1 MNELAMLADNLVVWS
16 ILLCALCC
24 YSLIFELLLSQ
35 RSDAWLNRC
44 RSWQPVLQAGI
55 SALPLL
61 GLLGTIVGLLETFGV
76 MAVGIG
82 NHQALMSGGIADALF
97 TTEMGLVMAVPGWI
111 LLSQLGAKMQAKQLS
126 ESLV

>member
-1 MNELAMLADNLVVWS
+1 MNELAILTDNLIVWA

-24 YSLIFELLLSQ
+24 YSLLLELMLSRHQ
-35 RSDAWLNRC
+35 QDWLSRC

-61 GLLGTIVGLLETFGV
+61 GLLGTITGLLETFGILS
-76 MAVGIG
+76 VGIG

-111 LLSQLGAKMQAKQLS
+111 MLARLGSEVKTQQLTGGVA
-126 ESLV
+126 